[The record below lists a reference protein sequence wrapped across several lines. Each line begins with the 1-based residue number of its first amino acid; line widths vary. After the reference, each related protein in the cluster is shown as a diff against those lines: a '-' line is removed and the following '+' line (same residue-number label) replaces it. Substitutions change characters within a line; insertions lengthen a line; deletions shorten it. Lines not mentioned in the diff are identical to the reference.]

1 MSKFKTFGD
10 LGQKYEM
17 GSIVSHVGISLN
29 SGGLERRGRAMADFS
44 STASPE
50 SSPTQQRFEMSI
62 PLMTREAFAKA
73 IGLPLGV
80 LVAQAERGYWP
91 QITVGRRVFINVEAV
106 RVLAAARAQEAV
118 L

>member
-1 MSKFKTFGD
+1 MSLSQGFE
-10 LGQKYEM
+10 Q
-17 GSIVSHVGISLN
+17 SP
-29 SGGLERRGRAMADFS
+29 DFWALRS
-44 STASPE
+44 VPV
-50 SSPTQQRFEMSI
+50 
-62 PLMTREAFAKA
+62 MTREAFAHA

-80 LVAQAERGYWP
+80 LTAQAERGYWP

>member
-1 MSKFKTFGD
+1 M
-10 LGQKYEM
+10 EI
-17 GSIVSHVGISLN
+17 IVPQLPSVAQPLEHRQEVSL
-29 SGGLERRGRAMADFS
+29 AQV
-44 STASPE
+44 PV
-50 SSPTQQRFEMSI
+50 
-62 PLMTREAFAKA
+62 MTREAFATA

-106 RVLAAARAQEAV
+106 RILAAARAQEAV

>member
-1 MSKFKTFGD
+1 MSVSNQFGQT
-10 LGQKYEM
+10 LP
-17 GSIVSHVGISLN
+17 VPSL
-29 SGGLERRGRAMADFS
+29 SG
-44 STASPE
+44 
-50 SSPTQQRFEMSI
+50 I